1 MLHLRCQDVT
11 LKFIPLYFWS
21 QAGDCKRQYS
31 EMLATDEGSRAAL
44 ISRVVQTSKQAAR
57 ATGGWSEHVMRSRLI
72 WAFRLGRVVTVSSPL
87 CAAEVGPEEHLQSS
101 EGQSHM

>member
-1 MLHLRCQDVT
+1 M
-11 LKFIPLYFWS
+11 
-21 QAGDCKRQYS
+21 QAGDCKDQYS

-57 ATGGWSEHVMRSRLI
+57 ATGGWSTPVMRSRLS
-72 WAFRLGRVVTVSSPL
+72 WPFRHVHVMTVSSRL
-87 CAAEVGPEEHLQSS
+87 CAAEVGPEENLHSS